1 MIPIRRNAGVPDPQ
15 LSETSRNGTVF
26 AEGMIDEGRHNGA
39 AGVGCSRSVLSLT
52 LFIGYG
58 APAIAFLVY
67 LFYWL
72 LYLYGPPGVYLA
84 LLKGLGIGVWRYP
97 FLDLE
102 SVLTAID
109 CAREGVDVT
118 LPNAC
123 MGWGFFQ
130 YSPLV
135 LKAAALPLGAGQRV
149 SLGLGLDALFLLS
162 LFALPRPRRWSE
174 FWLLLLA
181 ALSSST
187 LFALERANIDVAI
200 YLLVLG
206 AIHLLL
212 RGPGAGLVGYATLLG
227 AAAIKFYPAC
237 LMVLAARERPGRFLA
252 IALVSLAAAALFVVS
267 FSNGFGHVMARL
279 PQGNPFIDIFS
290 ASNLPLGLAL
300 LANGDDEH
308 HGIGL
313 VMWVGSTILLLGF
326 CATLAWRLVPMI
338 LPDFRALAPRERIL
352 LVAGSV
358 SIAFCF
364 LAAKNTQYREIFLIL
379 TLPGLWALQRG
390 AKDRASSK
398 RFRFASWVVVG
409 LLWSELARV
418 ASVRFAPG
426 SLIVLWL
433 VRELAWWWLVS
444 LLVSIT
450 FCFLWDAPF
459 LAPLRRRL
467 AA

>member
-1 MIPIRRNAGVPDPQ
+1 MI
-15 LSETSRNGTVF
+15 
-26 AEGMIDEGRHNGA
+26 A
-39 AGVGCSRSVLSLT
+39 ASRSVLFRT

-72 LYLYGPPGVYLA
+72 LYLYGPRGVYSA
-84 LLKGLGIGVWRYP
+84 LLKGLGIGVWAYP

-109 CAREGVDVT
+109 CVREGVDVM

-123 MGWGFFQ
+123 MGWGLFQ

-135 LKAAALPLGAGQRV
+135 LKAAALPFGTGQRV
-149 SLGLGLDALFLLS
+149 SLGLGLDALFLFS
-162 LFALPRPRRWSE
+162 LFALPRPRLWSE

-187 LFALERANIDVAI
+187 LFAIERANIDLAI

-206 AIHLLL
+206 GIHLLL

-252 IALVSLAAAALFVVS
+252 IALVSLAAAALLVVS
-267 FSNGFGHVMARL
+267 FSNGLGHVIARL
-279 PQGNPFIDIFS
+279 PLGNPFTDIFS

-300 LANGDDEH
+300 LANGGDEH

-313 VMWVGSTILLLGF
+313 ATWVGSTILLLGF
-326 CATLAWRLVPMI
+326 CATLAWRPAPMI
-338 LPDFRALAPRERIL
+338 LPDFRALTPRERIL

-364 LAAKNTQYREIFLIL
+364 FAAKNMLYREIFLIL
-379 TLPGLWALQRG
+379 TLPGLWALKRG
-390 AKDRASSK
+390 AKDRALSE
-398 RFRFASWVVVG
+398 RFRFAPWVVVG
-409 LLWSELARV
+409 LLWSGFARV
-418 ASVRFAPG
+418 GSRRFATE
-426 SLIVLWL
+426 WL
-433 VRELAWWWLVS
+433 GEQGQFPTLFGVWMVRELAWWWLVS

-450 FCFLWDAPF
+450 FCFLWDAPL
-459 LAPLRRRL
+459 LARLRRRL
-467 AA
+467 TATQSAD